1 MVVKEPIFAAQKEKI
16 RLEIANLSMQ
26 TREQVQVVQQEA
38 SVEKRSRANYNNAK
52 VSDVS
57 PKLKH
62 GSHFMR
68 KYSNPMQPIV
78 KAV

>member
-16 RLEIANLSMQ
+16 RLEIANLSQ
-26 TREQVQVVQQEA
+26 TREQVQVVQQKA
-38 SVEKRSRANYNNAK
+38 SVEKRSLANYNNDK

-68 KYSNPMQPIV
+68 KYANPMQPIV

>member
-1 MVVKEPIFAAQKEKI
+1 MKEPIFVAQKEKSS
-16 RLEIANLSMQ
+16 LDIANLSMQ

-38 SVEKRSRANYNNAK
+38 SVEKRSRANYNNANK

-68 KYSNPMQPIV
+68 KYANPMQPIV

>member
-16 RLEIANLSMQ
+16 RLEIANLSQ

-38 SVEKRSRANYNNAK
+38 SVEKRSRANYNNDK